1 MIRLLSRWLIKDS
14 QNYSDPRV
22 RTAYGVLCGAVGI
35 FLNLVLFAGKLLAGT
50 LSGSIAITADAF
62 NNLSDAGSSVIT
74 LLGFKLAARKPDREH
89 PFGFGRVEYL
99 SGLAVSAIILLMGV
113 ELLKTSVRKIITPE
127 PTSFSVLGAA
137 ILGASILVKLYMAYY
152 NRRVGRLVR
161 SEAMRAT
168 STDSLSDAV
177 STSVVLAAMILSL
190 FTSFNVDA
198 WSGLAVSLM
207 IICAGFGAAKDT
219 INPLL
224 GQLPEPELIE
234 RIEKI
239 VLSYPGILGIHDL
252 IVHDYGPGRRYVSL
266 HAEVPSVG
274 DVMEMHDQIDLI
286 ERRLRDECDC
296 EPIIHMDPIASDDT
310 QVGAMRERMTALI
323 EERWQGRVKIH
334 DFRMVT
340 GPSHTNLIFDAV
352 VPQGFEATDAQVKK
366 EIERLAGTLPG
377 SCFAVVKIDKPY
389 L

>member
-1 MIRLLSRWLIKDS
+1 MITLLSRWLIKDS
-14 QNYSDPRV
+14 QSYADPRV

-35 FLNLVLFAGKLLAGT
+35 VLNLLLFAGKLLAGT

-62 NNLSDAGSSVIT
+62 NNLSDAGSSIIT

-127 PTSFSVLGAA
+127 PTSFSALGAV

-152 NRRVGRLVR
+152 NRRVARLVH

-168 STDSLSDAV
+168 STDSLSDAI
-177 STSVVLAAMILSL
+177 STSVVLAAMVLSL

-224 GQLPEPELIE
+224 GQLPDPELIE
-234 RIEKI
+234 RIEQI

-266 HAEVPSVG
+266 HAEVPSAG
-274 DVMEMHDQIDLI
+274 DVMEMHDEIDLI
-286 ERRLRDECDC
+286 ERRLREECDC

-310 QVGAMRERMTALI
+310 QVGAMREAMTRLI
-323 EERWQGRVKIH
+323 EERWQGQVKIH

-352 VPQGFEATDAQVKK
+352 VPQGFDMTDAQVKR

>member
-137 ILGASILVKLYMAYY
+137 ILVASILVKLYMAFY

-161 SEAMRAT
+161 SEAMQAT

-177 STSVVLAAMILSL
+177 ATAVVLAAMLIARLTSL
-190 FTSFNVDA
+190 NIDGWA
-198 WSGLAVSLM
+198 GLAVSIF
-207 IICAGFGAAKDT
+207 IIASGIGAARDT
-219 INPLL
+219 VNPLL
-224 GQLPEPELIE
+224 GMPPDPELVE
-234 RIEKI
+234 RIKSEA
-239 VLSYPGILGIHDL
+239 LSTRYVMGLHDL
-252 IVHDYGPGRRYVSL
+252 VVHDYGPGRRMITLDV
-266 HAEVPSVG
+266 EVPADG
-274 DVMEMHDQIDLI
+274 DILLMHDEITALEQ
-286 ERRLRDECDC
+286 RLRRDLDC
-296 EPIIHMDPIASDDT
+296 EAVIHMDPVVSGDRRT
-310 QVGAMRERMTALI
+310 EAL
-323 EERWQGRVKIH
+323 QCRVSELLAQAIDPRVRLH
-334 DFRMVT
+334 DFRAEDRGGHVE
-340 GPSHTNLIFDAV
+340 LIFDAV
-352 VPQGFEATDAQVKK
+352 VPYDVDRGDEALRSDIDAAIS
-366 EIERLAGTLPG
+366 ELGEGYHTTAT
-377 SCFAVVKIDKPY
+377 IDRG
-389 L
+389 